1 MADDNHT
8 AGCQSHLQLLAAKC
22 IDFSLFIEYSTCFK
36 DVIKYYYCQFS
47 PVSA

>member
-8 AGCQSHLQLLAAKC
+8 AGCQSHLQLWAAKC
-22 IDFSLFIEYSTCFK
+22 IDFSLLIDYSTCFK
-36 DVIKYYYCQFS
+36 DVIQYYCCQFS